1 MSCCIFG
8 RRILRR
14 DGEADPSSE
23 QGARMTTAA
32 AFPSTRL
39 GILLC
44 VIVIAIIVA
53 VVLYAGWIAIVNF
66 SRIRV

>member
-1 MSCCIFG
+1 M
-8 RRILRR
+8 
-14 DGEADPSSE
+14 A
-23 QGARMTTAA
+23 TAP

-44 VIVIAIIVA
+44 VIVVLIIAAA
-53 VVLYAGWIAIVNF
+53 VFNTGWIAIDNF

>member
-1 MSCCIFG
+1 
-8 RRILRR
+8 
-14 DGEADPSSE
+14 
-23 QGARMTTAA
+23 MTTAA

-44 VIVIAIIVA
+44 VIVLAIIVA